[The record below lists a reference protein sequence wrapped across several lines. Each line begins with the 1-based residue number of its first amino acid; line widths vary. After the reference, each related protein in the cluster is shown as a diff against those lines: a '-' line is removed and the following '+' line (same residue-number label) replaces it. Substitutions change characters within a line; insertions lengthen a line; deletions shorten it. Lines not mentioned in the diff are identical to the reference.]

1 MLITKRKG
9 ELMVSIKGEIFPAK
23 ELKIRITLSQ
33 MPLGNTTT
41 DTKTGLSTSDLD
53 TMNG

>member
-33 MPLGNTTT
+33 MPLGNTT
-41 DTKTGLSTSDLD
+41 KTGLSTSDLD